1 MKFVEHFER
10 VKKMNRMIKSG
21 QTGTPEEFA
30 RTIGICTSH
39 LYRYLTEMEQYGLSI
54 EYSRSLKTYFYKNN
68 NELAV
73 HYSLKVISAENT
85 TEIFGG

>member
-1 MKFVEHFER
+1 MKYVEHFER
-10 VKKMNRMIKSG
+10 VKKMNRLIKSG

-30 RTIGICTSH
+30 RKIGICTSH
-39 LYRYLTEMEQYGLSI
+39 LYRYLIEMEQFGLVI

-73 HYSLKVISAENT
+73 YYSLKVVSEVNEKEIS
-85 TEIFGG
+85 

>member
-10 VKKMNRMIKSG
+10 VKKMNRLIKSG
-21 QTGTPEEFA
+21 RTGTPEEFA

-39 LYRYLTEMEQYGLSI
+39 LYRYLSEMEQYGLDI
-54 EYSRSLKTYFYKNN
+54 KYSRPLKTYFYQNN

-73 HYSLKVISAENT
+73 NYSVRVISDGDDKQ
-85 TEIFGG
+85 IYGG